1 VVSVG
6 VRARIAALLLI
17 LPACSGADGD
27 LHAVDAAGESDA
39 TSPPPPDGSGNTR
52 GDATSSSD
60 AVERDDASGAE
71 DSSAGDPDGDV
82 GDALADVEVSDA
94 GDAAPSLCSRI
105 CRAGCCDLQGKC
117 RTTTTTAMCGAAG
130 SMCLDCSMHVCAI
143 TSAGCCTAK
152 GTCGCSVGGL
162 LGCN

>member
-17 LPACSGADGD
+17 LPACSGADGTD
-27 LHAVDAAGESDA
+27 LNAVDAAGGPDA
-39 TSPPPPDGSGNTR
+39 TTPPPPDGSGNAR
-52 GDATSSSD
+52 DGATSSSD
-60 AVERDDASGAE
+60 AVEGDASGAD

-105 CRAGCCDLQGKC
+105 CRAGCCDLQGRC

-143 TSAGCCTAK
+143 TSAGCCTAR